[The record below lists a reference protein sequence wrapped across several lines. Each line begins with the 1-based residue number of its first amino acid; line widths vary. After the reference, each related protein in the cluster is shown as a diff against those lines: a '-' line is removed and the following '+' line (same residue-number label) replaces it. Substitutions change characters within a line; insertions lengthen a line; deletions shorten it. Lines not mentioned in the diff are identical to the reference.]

1 MSGLLPG
8 PPLETV
14 LARASD
20 IGDVLPHLHERA
32 LQRVGGVCSLL
43 FEYDPRNGW
52 LLLTS
57 ASRATPHAGA
67 AWTPAEEERLV
78 IDEAFRQ
85 HAPTY
90 VPALQRQMPDL
101 WARIETTS
109 ALLLPLSRGVDRTGL
124 LIVGFD
130 DVPPPLSANA
140 EVIDLANAFQTTIE
154 LFRLRRNQTI
164 RENVRQL
171 LDEFCDGLSATSD
184 IRAGLETFCRRANSL
199 FRADRTSIW
208 IHDRHARNLVMRFSS
223 DPARLA
229 PAAWVASDDA
239 VAPAATAMR
248 RRRADMAPGN
258 DEGRRSIAVP
268 LRGYRRALGALLI
281 DGVAVEP
288 GGELDALDRADEL
301 ARQLSSTIET
311 AQLIDGIAAVRAERG
326 RRAQAP
332 SPPEAREGS
341 DQSARLAAL
350 GQLVAGIAHELNN
363 PLQGVLGHLQLLRAT
378 RAWPKP
384 LRREMRTICREAD
397 RAADIVRNLLV
408 FAGSEGLL
416 RRSVS
421 MNTLLRKVAALRQRH
436 CRARQIE
443 IACDLALPLPRV
455 EGDPLLLHQALF
467 NIVMNAEQAIDSS
480 RRPGRIVLATRF
492 DASTDRIVASVR
504 DSGPGIREDALA
516 HIFEPFYT
524 TKDIGQGTGLGLSL
538 AYGIVREHG
547 GTIAAANHPEGGA
560 VCTIE
565 LPALRRRHD

>member
-32 LQRVGGVCSLL
+32 LRQLGGVRSVL

-57 ASRATPHAGA
+57 ALGSALHAGGP
-67 AWTPAEEERLV
+67 WSPAEDERLV

-101 WARIETTS
+101 WTRLDTTS

-124 LIVGFD
+124 LVVGFD
-130 DVPPPLSANA
+130 DAPLPWSASTDA
-140 EVIDLANAFQTTIE
+140 TDLANAFLMTIE
-154 LFRLRRNQTI
+154 FFRLRRNQSI
-164 RENVRQL
+164 RESVREL
-171 LDEFCDGLSATSD
+171 LDEFADGLSATSD
-184 IRAGLETFCRRANSL
+184 IRAGIETFCRRATSL

-229 PAAWVASDDA
+229 PGVWVASDDA
-239 VAPAATAMR
+239 AAPAATAMR
-248 RRRADMAPGN
+248 RRRADMAPGT
-258 DEGRRSIAVP
+258 DDGRRSIAVP

-281 DGVAVEP
+281 DGIAVEP

-301 ARQLSSTIET
+301 ARQLSNAIET
-311 AQLIDGIAAVRAERG
+311 AQLIDDIVAQRAERG
-326 RRAQAP
+326 RRAPAP
-332 SPPEAREGS
+332 SVPEGREGS

-397 RAADIVRNLLV
+397 RAAAIVRNLLV
-408 FAGSEGLL
+408 FAGSEGLV
-416 RRSVS
+416 RRSLS
-421 MNTLLRKVAALRQRH
+421 LNTLLRRVAALRQTP

-443 IACDLALPLPRV
+443 IVCDLALPLPRLQ
-455 EGDPLLLHQALF
+455 GDPLLLHQALF
-467 NIVMNAEQAIDSS
+467 NIVLNAEQAIGSS
-480 RRPGRIVLATRF
+480 REPGRIVLTTRF
-492 DASTDRIVASVR
+492 DASTDRILASVR
-504 DSGPGIREDALA
+504 DSGPGIRGDALA

-524 TKDIGQGTGLGLSL
+524 TKEIGQGTGLGLSL
-538 AYGIVREHG
+538 AYGIIREHG
-547 GTIAAANHPEGGA
+547 GTITAANHPEGGA
-560 VCTIE
+560 LCTIE
-565 LPALRRRHD
+565 LPALRRHD